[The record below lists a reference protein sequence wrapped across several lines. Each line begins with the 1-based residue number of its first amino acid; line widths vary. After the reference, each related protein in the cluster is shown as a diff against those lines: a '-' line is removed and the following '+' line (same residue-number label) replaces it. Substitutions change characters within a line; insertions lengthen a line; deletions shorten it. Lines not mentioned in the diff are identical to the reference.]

1 MMNNIIDIL
10 QDLDSQLAPE
20 QVERIREKLTSM
32 LNYRPRI
39 GVFGKTG
46 VGKSSLCNA
55 LFGKPICAIS
65 DIEACTR
72 DPQEVILNME
82 NGKGITLLDV
92 PGVGE
97 NLQRDEEYS
106 ELYRKLLP
114 ELDMVLWVLKAD
126 DRAYSVDIDFYTNV
140 VKPHL
145 QQGKPFILVLNQV
158 DKIEPFRDWDGE
170 NRKPGPSQAQNI
182 ALKAANVST
191 HFQVKQSLVV
201 PVSADEK
208 FDLTKL
214 VDEIIFSLPDEKKV
228 SIAREVPAENLST
241 ESKAEVKSSL
251 SRVLTRTLTGVGTG
265 AALGS
270 KIAGKAGAVVGGVIG
285 GIGGFLGLW

>member
-1 MMNNIIDIL
+1 MNNIIDIF

-72 DPQEVILNME
+72 DPQEVMLNMD

-114 ELDMVLWVLKAD
+114 ELDVVLWVLKAD
-126 DRAYSVDIDFYTNV
+126 DRAYSVDIDFYTCV

-158 DKIEPFRDWDGE
+158 DKIEPFRDWDSE
-170 NRKPGPSQAQNI
+170 NSQPGQSQAQNI
-182 ALKAANVST
+182 ALKVANVAT
-191 HFQVKQSLVV
+191 HFQIKRSLVV

-208 FDLTKL
+208 FGLITL

-228 SIAREVPAENLST
+228 SVAREVPAENLST

-251 SRVLTRTLTGVGTG
+251 SRVLTRTLTGVAAG
-265 AALGS
+265 AALGN
-270 KIAGKAGAVVGGVIG
+270 KIAGKAGAVIGGVIG
-285 GIGGFLGLW
+285 GIGGLLGLW

>member
-1 MMNNIIDIL
+1 MMNNIIAIL
-10 QDLDSQLAPE
+10 QDLDSQLAPA

-72 DPQEVILNME
+72 DPQEVMLNME

-126 DRAYSVDIDFYTNV
+126 DRAYSVDIEFYTNV

-182 ALKAANVST
+182 ALKAANVAT

-208 FDLTKL
+208 FGLTKL

-241 ESKAEVKSSL
+241 ESKAEVKNSL
-251 SRVLTRTLTGVGTG
+251 SRVLTRTLTGVATG